1 VILVIVGASIV
12 ILSEVISHIVESK
25 ERVVIKQ
32 NHKQNKNGG
41 KSESIVSDNQND
53 LTKSLNL
60 TDKIKKKDGVSEL
73 HVW

>member
-1 VILVIVGASIV
+1 M
-12 ILSEVISHIVESK
+12 
-25 ERVVIKQ
+25 IKQ
-32 NHKQNKNGG
+32 NHKQNKNRG